1 MRIGNRFAVGFDR
14 TAWAGF
20 GLFFHTQTLWV
31 DFLGFYLNLYLG
43 KGETA
48 MAQDGTSILLDEV
61 EPDQDKGTKRDAT
74 GDKKWMQHERER
86 DAAFRRQFAVD
97 KAVQVTRTALSQGLG
112 HMDAGEFTVNN
123 AKQILAF
130 LEATPSA

>member
-1 MRIGNRFAVGFDR
+1 MRIGDRLAGGFDR

-20 GLFFHTQTLWV
+20 GLFFHTRTLWV

-43 KGETA
+43 KGEQ
-48 MAQDGTSILLDEV
+48 MAQDGTSIMLDEV
-61 EPDQDKGTKRDAT
+61 EPDQGTKRDAT
-74 GDKKWMQHERER
+74 VDKKWMQHERER
-86 DAAFRRQFAVD
+86 DTAFRRQFAVD

-112 HMDAGEFTVNN
+112 FADAGTFTVNN

-130 LEATPSA
+130 LEGTPSA